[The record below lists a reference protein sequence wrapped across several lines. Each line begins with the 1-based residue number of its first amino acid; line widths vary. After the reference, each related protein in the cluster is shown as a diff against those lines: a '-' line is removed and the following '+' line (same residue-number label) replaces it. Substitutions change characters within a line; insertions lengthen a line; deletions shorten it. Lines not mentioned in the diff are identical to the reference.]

1 RAFKA
6 LMSNIVTGGEEQSG
20 DWKDPKKTLV
30 SGISLVAGIAGIVS
44 VFAGPAAPIVIPIA
58 ASFVLAKWVFDVYR
72 QTTVVLRLLMTY
84 IIDLT
89 LILQNI
95 FWLKTL
101 TGFEGPLSR
110 RLIKAGARAY
120 YDSNTKQTLCFKLEK
135 HLEEVKFNV
144 GPDTTLNT
152 IVNLIESC
160 IIDSAEVLE
169 QRGSFAFPEVVGDDE
184 GWEIQGTGSQ

>member
-1 RAFKA
+1 MGRASKA
-6 LMSNIVTGGEEQSG
+6 LMSNIVTDGEEQSG

-72 QTTVVLRLLMTY
+72 QTTVVLRLLMTN

-110 RLIKAGARAY
+110 RL
-120 YDSNTKQTLCFKLEK
+120 S
-135 HLEEVKFNV
+135 
-144 GPDTTLNT
+144 
-152 IVNLIESC
+152 
-160 IIDSAEVLE
+160 
-169 QRGSFAFPEVVGDDE
+169 RGSCLLRFQYKADVML
-184 GWEIQGTGSQ
+184 QA